1 MMTATTAPQSPA
13 ELPPELQALR
23 VAVRDFADREIRPGV
38 DDMERAGDVPAELVS
53 AMGALGYFGA
63 PFPEQFGG
71 AGLGELGFTI
81 VQEELT
87 KAHASSGLLV
97 AASAGLAARLIH
109 EFGDDGQRERY
120 LAPMNR
126 GEMVGAF
133 CLTEP
138 SGGSDVPAML
148 TRAERDGDEYVLSG
162 EKAFV
167 TNGGRAGAYLVF
179 AKTDPS
185 AGRRGISLFVVD
197 RALPGVERVRLEQK
211 MGLLA
216 SDTAHMLFDGV
227 RVPRANLIGEE
238 GSGFTAALSILNKSR
253 IGIAAMCL
261 GIAREAVDLAW
272 RYAHERA
279 MFGGTLA
286 DQQVTQHAFADMA
299 IELYSVESMLY
310 RTAMQA
316 DAAGNIEA
324 EASICKVL
332 ATEAAQRV
340 VDRALQM
347 HGGAGYLRDS
357 PIERLYRD
365 IRVARIYEGA
375 NEVQRN
381 NVYRVMKHRR
391 GIPGAR

>member
-1 MMTATTAPQSPA
+1 MTAPTASHPTA
-13 ELPPELQALR
+13 ELPPAMEALR
-23 VAVRDFADREIRPGV
+23 AAVRDFADREVRPRV
-38 DDMERAGDVPAELVS
+38 DDMERDGDVAADLVA

-63 PFPEQFGG
+63 PYPERWGG
-71 AGLGELGFTI
+71 SGLGELGFTI
-81 VQEELT
+81 VQEELS
-87 KAHASSGLLV
+87 KAHTATGLVV
-97 AASAGLAARLIH
+97 AASTGLAARLIY
-109 EFGDDGQRERY
+109 EFGNDDQRERY
-120 LAPMNR
+120 LVPLAH
-126 GEMVGAF
+126 GELVGAF

-138 SGGSDVPAML
+138 SGGSDVPAMQ
-148 TRAERDGDEYVLSG
+148 TRAERDGDEYVLTG

-167 TNGGRAGAYLVF
+167 TNGGRANAYLVF
-179 AKTDPS
+179 AKTDPA

-197 RALPGVERVRLEQK
+197 RDLPGVNRLRLEQK

-216 SDTAHMLFDGV
+216 SDTAHMLFDGA

-238 GSGFTAALSILNKSR
+238 GGGFTAALSILNKSR

-261 GIAREAVDLAW
+261 GVAREAVDLAW
-272 RYAHERA
+272 RFAHERA

-299 IELYSVESMLY
+299 VDLYAVESILY

-316 DAAGNIEA
+316 DAGANIEA
-324 EASICKVL
+324 EASICKIL

-357 PIERLYRD
+357 AIERLYRD
-365 IRVARIYEGA
+365 IRVARVYEGA

-381 NVYRVMKHRR
+381 NVYRVMRHRR
-391 GIPGAR
+391 GVPAAG

>member
-1 MMTATTAPQSPA
+1 MTVIATPSTA

-23 VAVRDFADREIRPGV
+23 AALRDFADRAIRPRV
-38 DDMERAGDVPAELVS
+38 DDMERAGDVAPDLVAE
-53 AMGALGYFGA
+53 MGSLGYFGA
-63 PFPEQFGG
+63 PYPERWGG
-71 AGLGELGFTI
+71 ADLGELGFTI
-81 VQEELT
+81 VQEELS
-87 KAHASSGLLV
+87 KAHASTGLVV
-97 AASAGLAARLIH
+97 AASTGLAARLIY
-109 EFGDDGQRERY
+109 EFGSDDQRERY
-120 LAPMNR
+120 LAPMAR
-126 GEMVGAF
+126 GELVGAF

-138 SGGSDVPAML
+138 SGGSDVPATQ
-148 TRAERDGDEYVLSG
+148 TRAERDGDEYVLTG

-179 AKTDPS
+179 AKTDPA
-185 AGRRGISLFVVD
+185 AGRRGISLFIVD
-197 RALPGVERVRLEQK
+197 RELPGVQRLRLEQK

-216 SDTAHMLFDGV
+216 SDTAHMAFDGA
-227 RVPRANLIGEE
+227 RVPRANLVGEE
-238 GSGFTAALSILNKSR
+238 GGGFSAALSILNKSR

-261 GIAREAVDLAW
+261 GVAREAVDLAW
-272 RYAHERA
+272 QFAHGRE

-299 IELYSVESMLY
+299 VELYAVESILY

-316 DAAGNIEA
+316 DAGANIEA

-332 ATEAAQRV
+332 ASEAAQRI

-365 IRVARIYEGA
+365 IRVARVYEGA

-381 NVYRVMKHRR
+381 NVYRVMRHRR
-391 GIPGAR
+391 GA